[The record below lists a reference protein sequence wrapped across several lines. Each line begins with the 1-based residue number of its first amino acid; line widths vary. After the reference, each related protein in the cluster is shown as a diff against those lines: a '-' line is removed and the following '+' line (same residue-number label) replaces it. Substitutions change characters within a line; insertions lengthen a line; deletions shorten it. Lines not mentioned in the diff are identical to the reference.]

1 MKIKHGWS
9 NTSSNVEGE
18 KEENM
23 SGMQVSLL
31 FWEQKVEGVDG

>member
-1 MKIKHGWS
+1 MKIKNGWS

-31 FWEQKVEGVDG
+31 VWEQKVEGVDG